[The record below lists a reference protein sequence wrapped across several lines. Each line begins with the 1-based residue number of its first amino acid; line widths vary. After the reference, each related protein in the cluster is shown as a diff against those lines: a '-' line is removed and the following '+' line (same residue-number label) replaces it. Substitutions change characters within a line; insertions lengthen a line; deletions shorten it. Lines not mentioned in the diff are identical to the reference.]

1 MAFKTFNPGFP
12 EIICITPQEY
22 KDERGL
28 FFETFKSSEFSSL
41 GLPAQFVQSNRSVSK
56 KGVIRGM
63 HWQNP
68 PFAQGK
74 LVSVLRGAV
83 LDYIVD
89 VRPSS
94 PNYGKWMSVALTG
107 EGKQQL
113 WVPEGFAHGFISLI
127 DDTEVLYQT
136 TKEYN
141 KEAEAGFIYNDP
153 FVNINW
159 PQMEVKLSE
168 KDLLLPNFKQ
178 ANNLF
183 N

>member
-1 MAFKTFNPGFP
+1 MAFKTISPGFP
-12 EIICITPQEY
+12 EIICLIPQEY
-22 KDERGL
+22 ADNRGL
-28 FFETFKSSEFSSL
+28 FFESFKASEFGAL
-41 GLPAQFVQSNRSVSK
+41 GLPTQFVQSNRSVSK

-74 LVSVLRGAV
+74 LVNVLRGAV
-83 LDYIVD
+83 IDYVVD

-94 PNYGKWMSVALTG
+94 PNFGKWMQVELTA

-113 WVPEGFAHGFISLI
+113 WVPEGFAHGFIALE
-127 DDTEVLYQT
+127 DNTEVLYQT

-153 FVNINW
+153 LVNIDW
-159 PQMEVKLSE
+159 PKMEVKLSE
-168 KDLLLPNFKQ
+168 KDLLLPNLKQ